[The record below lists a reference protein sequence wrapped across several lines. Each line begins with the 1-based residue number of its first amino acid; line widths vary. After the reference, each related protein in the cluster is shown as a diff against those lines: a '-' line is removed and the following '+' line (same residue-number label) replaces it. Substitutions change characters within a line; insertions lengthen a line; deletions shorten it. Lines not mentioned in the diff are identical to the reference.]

1 MVVGEEPGRV
11 GGKYLSSGDF
21 RKGFMEEAALENF
34 SQMLKNRDS

>member
-34 SQMLKNRDS
+34 LQSKS